1 ALKRRGHE
9 VYRWPLVATERV
21 NPQALDTARSAL
33 RDCRWLL
40 FTSPAAVGAYLSE
53 AASPKAGIAGEVIIG
68 AVGPGT
74 AAALAAAGVTPAIVA
89 DGTAASLAAAY
100 LAHPRAGGVV
110 GLPCGDLA

>member
-1 ALKRRGHE
+1 RRAPHGVHAYRPAGGREPCLRGAGGGMKIWLTQSSAALTDLQPALQRRGHE

-68 AVGPGT
+68 AVGP
-74 AAALAAAGVTPAIVA
+74 
-89 DGTAASLAAAY
+89 
-100 LAHPRAGGVV
+100 
-110 GLPCGDLA
+110 